1 MTHSQLG
8 QLPRWRNCWSQPQP
22 EKYAVLPCSNKEDVL
37 FVMDKEQWK
46 ARCDFL
52 HKKSCG
58 AGCDFLHREETMWQ
72 WTMGPAALNLAHL
85 ALIRASAAGSPTR
98 EAYGSQDSCHKPAVT
113 KQHGLPCVQQK
124 ENIKTSVTQRCY
136 MFVSLQVSPLPGGL
150 ASLTQGSAS
159 MAGLE
164 SLGVMEN
171 SGLSYVHGNFLSPV
185 GS

>member
-1 MTHSQLG
+1 
-8 QLPRWRNCWSQPQP
+8 
-22 EKYAVLPCSNKEDVL
+22 
-37 FVMDKEQWK
+37 
-46 ARCDFL
+46 
-52 HKKSCG
+52 
-58 AGCDFLHREETMWQ
+58 
-72 WTMGPAALNLAHL
+72 MGPAALNLAHL

-136 MFVSLQVSPLPGGL
+136 MFVSLQVSPLSGGL

-171 SGLSYVHGNFLSPV
+171 SGLSYVHGNFLSLWVHKASGVSASQQASGCCSNCTMSILPLQKQPLTHV
-185 GS
+185 KTTTGSKLQFWSTKDACTELTSN